1 MGEIVAAVGA
11 CHAPQ
16 LITRPP
22 DEKPEQL
29 DASIAAMRQ
38 MGKIL
43 DETKPDV
50 IIIFGSDH
58 LETFSMTCV
67 PTFAIVAGNRAIAKF
82 GGSNFDLPIN
92 REMAEDLLGKLVHG
106 GFDLAYSEDGE
117 LGHTFAT
124 PFKYILEGR
133 DIPVI
138 PFFINVYLPPLPTA
152 RRCAALG
159 RAIAEAVKTRPEKVC
174 VIASGGMS
182 HYPGTSKYDTPEF
195 DFDRW
200 MISQLEIG
208 NMDALLNMSPSQLD
222 EVGNTEMLQWACMF
236 GAIGAV
242 PGELLQYTPTWHH
255 GHGYMRFL
263 PRRERQTPIMQV
275 AKEYGGFQFKNKGFE
290 FYKHPPAEAYHLNKL
305 LFEMRTDAAL
315 RQRIIDDQK
324 GIAREYELEGKQAA
338 AIQAL
343 IDVGNAKVVSDYV
356 KPLSDAGAHPLG
368 ALMALHVIFSMN
380 HKAKQMQPAAERKN

>member
-1 MGEIVAAVGA
+1 MGEIVAAMGM

-29 DASIAAMRQ
+29 DASIAAMRA

-50 IIIFGSDH
+50 IIIFGADH

-67 PTFAIVAGNRAIAKF
+67 PTFALVAGNRAVAKF
-82 GGSNFDLPIN
+82 GGANFDIPVH
-92 REMAEDLLGKLVHG
+92 REMAEDILEKLVHG
-106 GFDLAYSEDGE
+106 GFDMAYSEDAE

-124 PFKYILEGR
+124 PFKYLLDGR
-133 DIPVI
+133 NIPVI
-138 PFFINVYLPPLPTA
+138 PFFTNVYVPPLPTA
-152 RRCAALG
+152 DRCAALG
-159 RAIAEAVKTRPEKVC
+159 EAIKGIIQKRKERVC

-182 HYPGTSKYDTPEF
+182 HYPGTSKYYTPEF

-200 MISQLEIG
+200 MISQLEIA
-208 NMDALLNMSPSQLD
+208 NVEALLRMTPSQLD
-222 EVGNTEMLQWACMF
+222 EVGNTEMLCWAHMF
-236 GAIGAV
+236 GMIGAV

-263 PRRERQTPIMQV
+263 PQRERATPILQV
-275 AKEYGGFQFKNKGFE
+275 KEEYGGFKFKNQGFE
-290 FYKHPPAEAYHLNKL
+290 FYKHPPAEAYPLNKL
-305 LFEMRTDAAL
+305 LFETRTDAAL
-315 RQRIIDDQK
+315 RQRIIDGYEPVAQ
-324 GIAREYELEGKQAA
+324 EYGLNAQQTK
-338 AIQAL
+338 AL
-343 IDVGNAKVVSDYV
+343 RAMIDVKDAKVVSDYV
-356 KPLSDAGAHPLG
+356 KPLTEAGAHPLQ

-380 HKAKQMQPAAERKN
+380 HRAAKAQPLSERKN